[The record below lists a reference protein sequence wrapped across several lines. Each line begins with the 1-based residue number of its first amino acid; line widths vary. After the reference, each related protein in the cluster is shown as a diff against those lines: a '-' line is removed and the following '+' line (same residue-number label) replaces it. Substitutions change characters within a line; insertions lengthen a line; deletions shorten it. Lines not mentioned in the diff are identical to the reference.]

1 MMESRAFTRARQDS
15 METVMAIEA
24 RRVNLGA
31 T

>member
-1 MMESRAFTRARQDS
+1 MMESRAFTGAWQDS